1 MPRGGPT
8 VNIGRLDLAIIASYM
23 VIITTGGV
31 WLARRRTLTGEG
43 YFFAGRS
50 LRWPVVG
57 LALFAS
63 NISTIHLVGLAEGG
77 YKYGLVLGNFEWM
90 ATFTLIALALVFAPF
105 YFRSKIS
112 TLPEFLERRYSPA
125 TRSILSVMAIISALL
140 IHIGIS
146 LFAGAAVFKAFFGVE
161 IITSVVVIAVVTGLY
176 TALGGLKAVVFTE
189 SVGTFVLLA
198 GAITVTTL
206 ALMALPRAGIHSF
219 AAFRAAVRP
228 DQLSMLHSS
237 NADGFGWYAI
247 VLGYP
252 VLGVWYWCTDQTIVQ
267 RLLGARSQLDAQNGA
282 LFAGL
287 LKILPVFFMVL
298 PGVIGYALYREQIGS
313 NARETFPFMCNSL
326 LPVGLKGLVAAAL
339 VAALMSSIGA
349 ALNSVGTLV
358 AFDLVKHFRPAT
370 SDATQIRIGAI
381 CSIAVMAIAM
391 VWSTQ
396 GAKFG
401 SIFEAI
407 NKMPAQFLAP
417 PITTVFIWGVFWRR
431 GTRQAAFATLL
442 LGFAI
447 GIVEFLI
454 DLPIV
459 GRTQLITQG
468 LGISFLMQA
477 WWNFCVC
484 SLIFVVASLL
494 TAPPALARIENLTW
508 PNPLKVVFY
517 GRPAGASDP
526 RVLAS
531 AIVVGMAILYYTFR

>member
-1 MPRGGPT
+1 M
-8 VNIGRLDLAIIASYM
+8 NISPIDLAIIVSYM
-23 VIITTGGV
+23 VLITTIGV

-57 LALFAS
+57 MALFAS

-105 YFRSKIS
+105 YFRSRIS
-112 TLPEFLERRYSPA
+112 TLPEFLEKRYSPA
-125 TRSILSVMAIISALL
+125 IRTILSVMAIMSALL

-161 IITSVVVIAVVTGLY
+161 IITSVVAIAVVTGLY

-189 SVGTFVLLA
+189 SVGTFILLA

-206 ALMALPRAGIHSF
+206 AIMALPRAGIHSL
-219 AAFRAAVRP
+219 AAFKAAVRP
-228 DQLSMLHSS
+228 NQLSMLHSS

-247 VLGYP
+247 LLGYP

-267 RLLGARSQLDAQNGA
+267 RLLGARTQQDAQNGA

-298 PGVIGYALYREQIGS
+298 PGVVGYALYREQIGTD
-313 NARETFPFMCNSL
+313 ARETFPFMCNTL

-358 AFDLVKHFRPAT
+358 AFDLVKHFRPRT
-370 SDATQIRIGAI
+370 SEAAQIRIGGL
-381 CSIAVMAIAM
+381 SSVVVMAIAM
-391 VWSTQ
+391 AWSTQ

-417 PITTVFIWGVFWRR
+417 PITTVFVWGVFWRR
-431 GTRQAAFATLL
+431 GTYQAAFATLL
-442 LGFAI
+442 LGFSI
-447 GIVEFLI
+447 GIIEFLV

-459 GRTQLITQG
+459 GQTQMITQG
-468 LGISFLMQA
+468 LGISFMMQA
-477 WWNFCVC
+477 WWNFCLC
-484 SLIFVVASLL
+484 SLIFIVVSLM
-494 TAPPALARIENLTW
+494 TAPPDLARIESLTW
-508 PNPLKVVFY
+508 PNPLEVVLY
-517 GRPAGASDP
+517 GRPTGVSDP
-526 RVLAS
+526 RILAL
-531 AIVVGMAILYYTFR
+531 AIAIGMAGLYYIFR